1 MLDELFA
8 DAARGSSRG
17 GRCRLVTDNGFY
29 VGLLTIRTTKRSMC
43 DTVAASKMRL
53 VGLLAEAVDRHP
65 VGGSKEDGLGE
76 PMRRGFARVRILH

>member
-1 MLDELFA
+1 
-8 DAARGSSRG
+8 
-17 GRCRLVTDNGFY
+17 
-29 VGLLTIRTTKRSMC
+29 MC